1 MSADVQLHLAL
12 ILFAPWFAILSV
24 LYWLYPRQPRGP
36 ARLLADSA
44 ALALATAA
52 AMAGMYWGMW
62 HADPGFG
69 PMWKQVLA
77 TSLAYGLYLGVMT
90 LALLLRRAWFQRLRP
105 RQPHDSQGPALP

>member
-12 ILFAPWFAILSV
+12 ILFSPWFAILSV

-36 ARLLADSA
+36 ARTLADSA

-52 AMAGMYWGMW
+52 AIAGMYWGMRNG
-62 HADPGFG
+62 DPGFG

-90 LALLLRRAWFQRLRP
+90 AALLLRRAWFSRLRA
-105 RQPHDSQGPALP
+105 RLSLKTPAP

>member
-12 ILFAPWFAILSV
+12 ILFTPWFAILSV

-90 LALLLRRAWFQRLRP
+90 LALLLRRAWFQRLRA
-105 RQPHDSQGPALP
+105 RQPHDSQGPAFP

>member
-24 LYWLYPRQPRGP
+24 LYWMYPRQPRGP
-36 ARLLADSA
+36 ARALADSA
-44 ALALATAA
+44 ALALASAA
-52 AMAGMYWGMW
+52 AFAGMYWGMR

-90 LALLLRRAWFQRLRP
+90 LTLLLRRAWFARLRGRRLP
-105 RQPHDSQGPALP
+105 ASPHESNP